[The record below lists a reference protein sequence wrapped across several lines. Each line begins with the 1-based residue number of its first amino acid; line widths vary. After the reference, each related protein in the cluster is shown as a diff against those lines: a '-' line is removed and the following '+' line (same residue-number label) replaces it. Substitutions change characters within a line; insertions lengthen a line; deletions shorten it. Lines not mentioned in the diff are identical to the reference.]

1 MKIMNTGGTFNKRYD
16 PISGTL
22 EVPFDNLAIEEI
34 VKSFSYEVDIAGML
48 YKDSL
53 EIDDEDREQ
62 LTAIME
68 ADDEEIFVVVHGTD
82 SMHLTA
88 MHLAAHLPDRVIV
101 LVGAMVPY
109 AVDKSE
115 ASLNLGMALGYAAT
129 QPAKGVYICMSGIIA
144 PHNMIVKNR
153 RKGRFEV
160 VQSRV

>member
-16 PISGTL
+16 PITGAL
-22 EVPFDNLAIEEI
+22 EVPFDNVAIEEI
-34 VKSFSYEVDIAGML
+34 VKSFSYEVEIAGML

-53 EIDDEDREQ
+53 EMDDDDRQQ

-82 SMHLTA
+82 TMHMTA
-88 MHLAAHLPDRVIV
+88 MQLAAYLPDRVIV

-109 AVDKSE
+109 SIDKTE
-115 ASLNLGMALGYAAT
+115 ASLNLGMALGFAAT

-144 PHNMIVKNR
+144 PYTQIEKNR
-153 RKGRFEV
+153 AEGRFEV
-160 VQSRV
+160 V

>member
-16 PISGTL
+16 PITGDL

-34 VKSFSYEVDIAGML
+34 VKSFSYEVEIAGML

-53 EIDDEDREQ
+53 EMDDDDRQQ

-82 SMHLTA
+82 TMHMTA
-88 MHLAAHLPDRVIV
+88 MQLAAYLPDRVIV
-101 LVGAMVPY
+101 IVGAMVPY
-109 AVDKSE
+109 SIDKTE
-115 ASLNLGMALGYAAT
+115 ASLNLGMALGFAAT

-144 PHNMIVKNR
+144 PYTQIEKNR
-153 RKGRFEV
+153 AEGRFEV
-160 VQSRV
+160 V

>member
-16 PISGTL
+16 PITGAL

-34 VKSFSYEVDIAGML
+34 VKSFSYEVEIAGML

-53 EIDDEDREQ
+53 EMDDDDRQQ

-82 SMHLTA
+82 TMHMTA
-88 MHLAAHLPDRVIV
+88 MQLAAYLPDRVIV
-101 LVGAMVPY
+101 IVGAMIPY
-109 AVDKSE
+109 SIEKTE
-115 ASLNLGMALGYAAT
+115 ASLNLGMALGFAAT

-144 PHNMIVKNR
+144 PYTQIEKNR
-153 RKGRFEV
+153 AEGRFEV
-160 VQSRV
+160 V